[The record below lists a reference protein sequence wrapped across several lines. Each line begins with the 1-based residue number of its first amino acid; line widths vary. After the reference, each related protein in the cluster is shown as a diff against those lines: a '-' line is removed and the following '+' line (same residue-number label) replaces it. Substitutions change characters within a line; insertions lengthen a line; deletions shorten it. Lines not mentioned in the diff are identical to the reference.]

1 MQTVLVTGAAGFIG
15 FYVSKRLLEQGHFV
29 IGYDNIND
37 YYDVHLKW
45 MRIHLLK
52 KYEYFIFYQ
61 ADICDQI
68 LLEEVVKRH
77 KIQRIIHLAAQ
88 AGVRYSLE
96 NPEIYI
102 ESNIIGTFRILEVCR
117 KFKIY
122 KLMYASSSS
131 VYGDIQEEKLTLDLK
146 TDFPISLYAATK
158 KTDELLAYTYSN
170 NYGINTIGMRFF
182 TVYGPYGRPDM
193 AYFSFIDKILNDE
206 TIDIYNYGR
215 QYRDFTYITD
225 LLDGIFGIFQ
235 SQNDI
240 ADGLSNYK
248 IYNIG
253 NGNPTNLMTFV
264 ETLEKIIGK
273 KARKNLC
280 EKRMGDVERTY
291 ADITEI
297 QNLCHYS
304 PKFSIKQ
311 GLLEFY
317 NWYQI
322 YRKERIKD
330 EKV

>member
-52 KYEYFIFYQ
+52 KYEYFTFYQ

-158 KTDELLAYTYSN
+158 K
-170 NYGINTIGMRFF
+170 
-182 TVYGPYGRPDM
+182 
-193 AYFSFIDKILNDE
+193 
-206 TIDIYNYGR
+206 
-215 QYRDFTYITD
+215 
-225 LLDGIFGIFQ
+225 
-235 SQNDI
+235 
-240 ADGLSNYK
+240 
-248 IYNIG
+248 
-253 NGNPTNLMTFV
+253 NG
-264 ETLEKIIGK
+264 
-273 KARKNLC
+273 
-280 EKRMGDVERTY
+280 
-291 ADITEI
+291 
-297 QNLCHYS
+297 
-304 PKFSIKQ
+304 
-311 GLLEFY
+311 
-317 NWYQI
+317 
-322 YRKERIKD
+322 
-330 EKV
+330 

>member
-1 MQTVLVTGAAGFIG
+1 M
-15 FYVSKRLLEQGHFV
+15 
-29 IGYDNIND
+29 
-37 YYDVHLKW
+37 
-45 MRIHLLK
+45 
-52 KYEYFIFYQ
+52 
-61 ADICDQI
+61 
-68 LLEEVVKRH
+68 
-77 KIQRIIHLAAQ
+77 
-88 AGVRYSLE
+88 RYSLE

-102 ESNIIGTFRILEVCR
+102 ESNVIGTFRILEVCR
-117 KFKIY
+117 KFKIH

-131 VYGDIQEEKLTLDLK
+131 VYGDTQEEKLTLDLK

-193 AYFSFIDKILNDE
+193 AYFSFTDKILKDE
-206 TIDIYNYGR
+206 TIDIYNYGK

-225 LLDGIFGIFQ
+225 LLDGIWGIFQ

-240 ADGLSNYK
+240 ADGVGNYK

-264 ETLEKIIGK
+264 ETLEEIIGK

-280 EKRMGDVERTY
+280 GKRTGDV
-291 ADITEI
+291 
-297 QNLCHYS
+297 QNICHYS
-304 PKFSIKQ
+304 PKVSIKQ

-322 YRKERIKD
+322 YRKREYK
-330 EKV
+330 K